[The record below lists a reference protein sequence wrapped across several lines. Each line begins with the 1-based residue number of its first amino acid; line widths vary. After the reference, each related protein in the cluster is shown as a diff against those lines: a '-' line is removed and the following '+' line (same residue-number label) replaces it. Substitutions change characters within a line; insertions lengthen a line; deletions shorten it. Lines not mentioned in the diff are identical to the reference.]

1 MEYRVLGQSGL
12 HVSRL
17 CFGGLVMG
25 PLQRDMS
32 VADGGQLIVE
42 AMDLGVNFLDTAE
55 LYETYPHIAYALKH
69 SNKELQISSKSY
81 AYTAEMAAD
90 SLEKC
95 RRKTGKDVVDIFMLH
110 EQVSRFTLQGHREAL
125 EYFLDEKE
133 KGRIK
138 AVGVSTHNI
147 EVVEACAEMPEIDV
161 IHPLINI
168 SGIGINDGTS
178 EEMLAAIHKAK
189 QAGKGIYAMK
199 VLGGG
204 NLLHSYEECLRFA
217 LNNDDLDSIA
227 IGMQSIDEIQA
238 NVMMFNCGCVDDD
251 VRERI
256 SRTPRK
262 LHIDYWCEG
271 CGKCVERCKMKAL
284 SIVKGRVE
292 VDDEKCVTCGYCSST
307 CPEFAIKIM

>member
-12 HVSRL
+12 KVSRL

-25 PLQRDMS
+25 PLQRGMS
-32 VADGGQLIVE
+32 PEEGGQLIVE
-42 AMDLGVNFLDTAE
+42 AMELGVNFLDTAE
-55 LYETYPHIAYALKH
+55 LYETYPHIAYALQH

-95 RRKTGKDVVDIFMLH
+95 RKETGKDVIDIFMLH
-110 EQVSRFTLQGHREAL
+110 EQVSRLTLQGHREAL
-125 EYFLDEKE
+125 EYFLDEKA

-168 SGIGINDGTS
+168 SGIGINDGSS

-204 NLLHSYEECLRFA
+204 NLLHSYEECLSFA
-217 LNNDDLDSIA
+217 LGNDDLDSIA
-227 IGMQSIDEIQA
+227 IGMQSVDEIQA
-238 NVMMFNCGCVDDD
+238 NVMMFDCGRIDDA
-251 VRERI
+251 VRERL

-284 SIVKGRVE
+284 SIVDGRAT
-292 VDDEKCVTCGYCSST
+292 VDDEKCVTCGYCSSA
-307 CPEFAIKIM
+307 CLEFAIKIM